1 MQQNHDNRHEK
12 WMKRS
17 QQLSLSIS
25 VTLPRAKSPMDHKT
39 LDSITVIDI
48 KALGIASEVA
58 EKLHGLL
65 TEIIQSY
72 GNGTPETWSHI
83 SKRVLSPELPFSF
96 HQMMYYGC
104 YKHYGPDP
112 PAWIPEPKN
121 AAFTNVGQL
130 LERRGK
136 EFLGSNYRDPLSSF
150 SSFQE
155 FSVSNP
161 EVYWRTVLDE
171 MHITFS
177 RPPKCILQRNGS
189 PESQSPSPGG
199 RWLPGAVFNPAK
211 DCLSLNKNRSLDDV
225 AIIWRD
231 EGCDNLPVKRLT
243 VGELRTD
250 VWLIAHALHSL
261 GFEKGTAIAIDM
273 PMNVNSVVIYLAIVL
288 AGHVVVCIA
297 DSFAAHEISTR
308 LNISKA
314 KAIFTQDLI
323 IRGDK
328 SIPLYSR
335 VVDAQSPLAIVIPT
349 KSTGFSMK
357 LRDEDI
363 SWHDFLE
370 RVKDL
375 RGVEFAAVE
384 QSVES
389 FTNILFS
396 SGTTGESKAI
406 PWTLVTPLKAAA
418 DAWCHMDFHKG
429 DVVAWPTNL
438 GWMMGPWVV
447 YASLLNSASL
457 ALYNGSPLGFGFVK
471 FVQDAKV
478 TMLGIIPSIV
488 RSWKSTNCTSG
499 CDWSSIRCFSST
511 GETSTVDE
519 YLWLM
524 GRAGYKPVIE
534 VCGGT
539 EIGGAFVAGSL
550 LQAQALS
557 AFSTPG
563 MGCSLFILGNDGL
576 PINMPGIGELA
587 LGPLLFGASST
598 LLNADHYDVYFK
610 GMPCWNGM
618 VLRRHGDV
626 FERSSRGYY
635 RAHGRADDTMNLG
648 GIKVSSIEIERVCNM
663 VDDSI
668 LETAA
673 IGVSPQG
680 GGPEQ
685 LVIAIVY
692 KNPSE
697 TSLDLNKLKLSLNS
711 SLQKNLNPLFRVHR
725 VVPYRSLPRTATNKV
740 MRRIL
745 RQQLAVEHRTK
756 L

>member
-1 MQQNHDNRHEK
+1 MDY
-12 WMKRS
+12 
-17 QQLSLSIS
+17 
-25 VTLPRAKSPMDHKT
+25 RA
-39 LDSITVIDI
+39 LDSITVTDI

-58 EKLHGLL
+58 DELHGIL
-65 TEIIQSY
+65 TDIIRSY
-72 GNGTPETWSHI
+72 GNGSPETWCHI
-83 SKRVLSPELPFSF
+83 SKRVLSPDLPFSF

-104 YKHYGPDP
+104 YKHYGSDP
-112 PAWIPEPKN
+112 PAWMPELES
-121 AAFTNVGQL
+121 AVFTNVGQL

-136 EFLGSNYRDPLSSF
+136 EFLGSNYRDPITSF

-161 EVYWRTVLDE
+161 EVYWKAVLDD

-177 RPPKCILQRNGS
+177 KPPKCILQMNDS
-189 PESQSPSPGG
+189 PDCQSPCPGG
-199 RWLPGAVFNPAK
+199 QWLPGAVFNPAK
-211 DCLSLNKNRSLDDV
+211 DCLSLNENRSLDDAAV
-225 AIIWRD
+225 IWRD
-231 EGCDNLPVKRLT
+231 EGCDNMPVKRLT
-243 VGELRTD
+243 LRELRTEA
-250 VWLIAHALHSL
+250 WLVAHALNSL

-273 PMNVNSVVIYLAIVL
+273 PMNVTSVVIYLAIVL
-288 AGHVVVCIA
+288 AGHVVVSIA
-297 DSFAAHEISTR
+297 DSFAAREISTR
-308 LNISKA
+308 VNISKA

-328 SIPLYSR
+328 SIHLYSR

-349 KSTGFSMK
+349 RSTGLSMK
-357 LRDEDI
+357 LRDGDI
-363 SWHDFLE
+363 SWHAFLE

-375 RGVEFAAVE
+375 KGVEFAAVE
-384 QSVES
+384 QSAES

-396 SGTTGESKAI
+396 SGTTGEPKAI

-418 DAWCHMDFHKG
+418 DAWCHMDIHKG

-438 GWMMGPWVV
+438 GWMMGPWLV
-447 YASLLNSASL
+447 YASLLNKASL
-457 ALYNGSPLGFGFVK
+457 ALYDGSPLGSGFVK

-478 TMLGIIPSIV
+478 TMLGVVPSIV

-499 CDWSSIRCFSST
+499 YDWSSIRCFSST
-511 GETSTVDE
+511 GEASTVDE
-519 YLWLM
+519 CLWLM

-534 VCGGT
+534 ICGGT
-539 EIGGAFVAGSL
+539 EIGGGFVAGSL

-563 MGCSLFILGNDGL
+563 MGCSLFILGNDGFPL
-576 PINMPGIGELA
+576 PQNMPGIGELA
-587 LGPLLFGASST
+587 LGPFLFGASST
-598 LLNADHYDVYFK
+598 LLNSDHYDVYFK
-610 GMPCWNGM
+610 GMPRWNGM

-626 FERSSRGYY
+626 FERSPRGYY

-648 GIKVSSIEIERVCNM
+648 GIKVSSVEIERICNS
-663 VDDSI
+663 VDESI

-673 IGVSPQG
+673 IGVPPHG

-685 LVIAIVY
+685 LTIAIVS
-692 KNPSE
+692 KNQSGSTP
-697 TSLDLNKLKLSLNS
+697 DLNKLKLCFNS
-711 SLQKNLNPLFRVHR
+711 SLQKNLNPLFKVHR
-725 VVPYRSLPRTATNKV
+725 VVPYPSLPRTATNKV

-745 RQQLAVEHRTK
+745 RQQLAAQHRSK

>member
-1 MQQNHDNRHEK
+1 
-12 WMKRS
+12 
-17 QQLSLSIS
+17 
-25 VTLPRAKSPMDHKT
+25 MDYKT

-48 KALGIASEVA
+48 EALGVASEVA

-65 TEIIQSY
+65 SEIIRSH
-72 GNGTPETWSHI
+72 GNGTPETWRHI
-83 SKRVLSPELPFSF
+83 SKRVLSPDLPFSF

-112 PAWIPEPKN
+112 PAWIPEPEN
-121 AAFTNVGQL
+121 AVFTNVGQL
-130 LERRGK
+130 LKRRGK

-161 EVYWRTVLDE
+161 EVYWRTMLDE

-177 RPPKCILQRNGS
+177 KPPHCILQMNDS
-189 PESQSPSPGG
+189 TESQFSSPGG
-199 RWLPGAVFNPAK
+199 QWLPGAVFNPAK
-211 DCLSLNKNRSLDDV
+211 DCLSLNENRSLDDV

-243 VGELRTD
+243 LGELRTD
-250 VWLIAHALHSL
+250 VWLIAHALNSI

-273 PMNVNSVVIYLAIVL
+273 PMNVNAVVIYLGIVL
-288 AGHVVVCIA
+288 AGHVVVSIA
-297 DSFAAHEISTR
+297 DSFSAREISTR
-308 LNISKA
+308 LDISKA

-335 VVDAQSPLAIVIPT
+335 VVDAQSPMAIVIPSR
-349 KSTGFSMK
+349 STGFSRK

-363 SWHDFLE
+363 SWHAFLE
-370 RVKDL
+370 RVEDL

-384 QSVES
+384 QAAES

-396 SGTTGESKAI
+396 SGTTGEPKAI

-418 DAWCHMDFHKG
+418 DAWCYMDIHKG

-438 GWMMGPWVV
+438 GWMMGPWLV
-447 YASLLNSASL
+447 YASLLNSASM
-457 ALYNGSPLGFGFVK
+457 ALYNGSPLGSGFVK

-478 TMLGIIPSIV
+478 TMLGVIPSIV

-499 CDWSSIRCFSST
+499 YDWSSIRCFAST
-511 GETSTVDE
+511 GEASNVDE
-519 YLWLM
+519 NLWLM
-524 GRAGYKPVIE
+524 GRACYKPVIE
-534 VCGGT
+534 ICGGT
-539 EIGGAFVAGSL
+539 EIGGGFITGSL
-550 LQAQALS
+550 LQPQALA
-557 AFSTPG
+557 AFSTPA
-563 MGCSLFILGNDGL
+563 MGCSLFILGNDGF
-576 PINMPGIGELA
+576 PIPQNMPGIGELA
-587 LGPLLFGASST
+587 LGPFLFGASST
-598 LLNADHYDVYFK
+598 LLNADHYDIYFK
-610 GMPCWNGM
+610 GMPHWNGM

-626 FERSSRGYY
+626 FERSPRGYY
-635 RAHGRADDTMNLG
+635 RAHGRADDAMNLG
-648 GIKVSSIEIERVCNM
+648 GIKVSSVEIERICNTI
-663 VDDSI
+663 DDSI

-673 IGVSPQG
+673 IGVPPLG

-685 LVIAIVY
+685 LVIAVVL
-692 KNPSE
+692 KNPGE
-697 TSLDLNKLKLSLNS
+697 TSPDLDKLKLCFNS

-725 VVPYRSLPRTATNKV
+725 VVPYPSLPRTATNKV

-745 RQQLAVEHRTK
+745 RQQLAVERRTK

>member
-1 MQQNHDNRHEK
+1 MDY
-12 WMKRS
+12 
-17 QQLSLSIS
+17 
-25 VTLPRAKSPMDHKT
+25 RA
-39 LDSITVIDI
+39 LDSITVTDI

-58 EKLHGLL
+58 DELHGLL
-65 TEIIQSY
+65 TDIIRSY
-72 GNGTPETWSHI
+72 GNGSPETWCHI
-83 SKRVLSPELPFSF
+83 SKRVLSPDLPFSF

-104 YKHYGPDP
+104 YKHYGSDP
-112 PAWIPEPKN
+112 PAWMPELES
-121 AAFTNVGQL
+121 AVFTNVGQL

-136 EFLGSNYRDPLSSF
+136 EFLGSNYRDPITSF

-155 FSVSNP
+155 FSVSSP
-161 EVYWRTVLDE
+161 EVYWKAVLDD

-177 RPPKCILQRNGS
+177 KPPKCILQMNDS
-189 PESQSPSPGG
+189 PDCQSPCPGG
-199 RWLPGAVFNPAK
+199 QWLPGAVFNPAK
-211 DCLSLNKNRSLDDV
+211 DCLSSKENRSLDDA
-225 AIIWRD
+225 AIIWRV
-231 EGCDNLPVKRLT
+231 EGCDNMPVKRLT
-243 VGELRTD
+243 LRELRTEA
-250 VWLIAHALHSL
+250 WLVAHALNSL

-273 PMNVNSVVIYLAIVL
+273 PMNVTSVVIYLAIVL
-288 AGHVVVCIA
+288 AGHVVVSIA
-297 DSFAAHEISTR
+297 DSFAAREISTR
-308 LNISKA
+308 VNISKA

-349 KSTGFSMK
+349 RSTGLSMK
-357 LRDEDI
+357 LRAGDI
-363 SWHDFLE
+363 SWHAFLE

-375 RGVEFAAVE
+375 KGVEFAAVE
-384 QSVES
+384 QSAKS

-396 SGTTGESKAI
+396 SGTTGEPKAI

-418 DAWCHMDFHKG
+418 DAWCHMDIHKG

-438 GWMMGPWVV
+438 GWMMGPWLV
-447 YASLLNSASL
+447 YASLLNKASL
-457 ALYNGSPLGFGFVK
+457 ALYDGSPLGSGFVK

-478 TMLGIIPSIV
+478 TMLGVVPSIV

-499 CDWSSIRCFSST
+499 YDWSSIRCFSST
-511 GETSTVDE
+511 GEASTVDE
-519 YLWLM
+519 CLWLM

-534 VCGGT
+534 ICGGT
-539 EIGGAFVAGSL
+539 EIGGGFVAGSL

-563 MGCSLFILGNDGL
+563 MGCSLFILGNDGFPL
-576 PINMPGIGELA
+576 PQNMPGIGELA
-587 LGPLLFGASST
+587 LGPFLFGASSA

-610 GMPCWNGM
+610 GMPRWNGM

-626 FERSSRGYY
+626 FERSPRGYY

-648 GIKVSSIEIERVCNM
+648 GIKVSSVEIERICNS
-663 VDDSI
+663 VDESI

-673 IGVSPQG
+673 IGVPPHG

-685 LVIAIVY
+685 LTIAIVF
-692 KNPSE
+692 KNQNGSTP
-697 TSLDLNKLKLSLNS
+697 DLNKLKLCFNS
-711 SLQKNLNPLFRVHR
+711 SLQKNLNPLFKVHR
-725 VVPYRSLPRTATNKV
+725 VVPYPSLPRTATNKV

-745 RQQLAVEHRTK
+745 RQQLAAEHRSK